1 MIEQSLP
8 DIPRLL
14 TGLAEWA
21 AALVCVLPRQRLGR
35 WRLLALAALAGGLQ
49 VGLQVWVGTWPLLL
63 WPLGMALAVAG
74 MFAFIAVALQ
84 ARPPILVEAGCV
96 AARALVLAE
105 LVAAAHWQVH
115 CFLFGTVSQPDTA
128 AKTVFAVV
136 VYAAAFAL
144 AAGLERRLARTPC
157 QPAVVRDL
165 VSSIAIA
172 LATFALSNLSFLST
186 STPFSGRL
194 GPEIFYIRSLVD
206 LCGLVA
212 LYAQQAQRLRHAATT
227 ELTAIQGLLRKQ
239 HEQYLQSK
247 RSIDA
252 IDRTYHD
259 LKHQLGVIRAEADP
273 SRRADHLD
281 DLEDSIR
288 DWEVWTRTGDE
299 VLDVILTAK
308 RRECAEAGVDLT
320 AVADGQALAFM
331 SVADLCTL
339 FGNALD
345 NAVQATSRLPDPEQ
359 RIIKLAVFRQGG
371 LVVITVENSFSG
383 SLKTEGGDIVTSQA
397 DPTGHGFGLK
407 SIRHIAAKYGG
418 AATVRPDGGWFVL
431 RVLLT
436 DPGSPAP
443 AAGRDRSAAA

>member
-14 TGLAEWA
+14 TGLAEWI

-35 WRLLALAALAGGLQ
+35 LRLLIWAAVGAVCQIGLQ
-49 VGLQVWVGTWPLLL
+49 ELVGAWPLAL

-74 MFAFIAVALQ
+74 MFGLIAVALQ
-84 ARPPILVEAGCV
+84 ARPAALTEVGCV

-105 LVAAAHWQVH
+105 LLAAGHWQMH
-115 CFLFGTVSQPDTA
+115 CFLFEADPKPDSGA
-128 AKTVFAVV
+128 EIAFAVA
-136 VYAAAFAL
+136 VYAVVFAL
-144 AAGLERRLARTPC
+144 AAVLERRQARNPVS
-157 QPAVVRDL
+157 PASVRDL
-165 VSSIAIA
+165 ASSIAIA
-172 LATFALSNLSFLST
+172 LTTFCLSNLSFLST

-212 LYAQQAQRLRHAATT
+212 LYAQQAQRLRHAANA

-247 RSIDA
+247 LNIDA

-273 SRRADHLD
+273 SRRSDHID
-281 DLEDSIR
+281 ELEASIR
-288 DWEVWTRTGDE
+288 DWEAWTDSGNE

-320 AVADGQALAFM
+320 AVADGAALAFM
-331 SVADLCTL
+331 SVVDICTL

-345 NAVQATSRLPDPEQ
+345 NAVQATSRLPDPEE
-359 RIIKLAVFRQGG
+359 RIIELACFRQGS
-371 LVVITVENSFSG
+371 LVVVTVENSFSG

-397 DPTGHGFGLK
+397 DPAGHGFGLK
-407 SIRHIAAKYGG
+407 SIRHTAAKYGG
-418 AATVRPDGGWFVL
+418 VTTIHTDGRWFVL

-436 DPGSPAP
+436 DPSLP
-443 AAGRDRSAAA
+443 AARQIVPS